1 MHDKQADPFY
11 STGRWRRVRAAA
23 LARDHGLC
31 RDCVEIYLRNPT
43 HKVSTA
49 DVVHHLRPRR
59 THPELELDLDNLISL
74 CDTHHERRH
83 PERRKAKPARP
94 YPEGIRVI
102 KI

>member
-11 STGRWRRVRAAA
+11 STSRWRRARAAA
-23 LARDHGLC
+23 LARDNGLC
-31 RDCVEIYLRNPT
+31 RECVELYLRNPAC
-43 HKVSTA
+43 KVSTA
-49 DVVHHLRPRR
+49 DVVHHIKPRK

-74 CDTHHERRH
+74 CGMHHERRH
-83 PERRKAKPARP
+83 PERRKQQPERQ